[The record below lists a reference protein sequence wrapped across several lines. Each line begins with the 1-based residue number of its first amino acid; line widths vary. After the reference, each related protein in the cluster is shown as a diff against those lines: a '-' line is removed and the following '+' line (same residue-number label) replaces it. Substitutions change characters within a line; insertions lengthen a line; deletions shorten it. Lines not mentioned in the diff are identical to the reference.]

1 MAAGAI
7 ITNCR
12 VEWSGN
18 RSHRKRCMSQMI
30 LQCELQNPT
39 DLNVLAACANT
50 PVANNGIETDADCLA
65 LCGKQDA
72 AINLSVLANN
82 QPVFSCQQSTRHL
95 SFLCINQPG
104 YSMEPGRK
112 QWP

>member
-1 MAAGAI
+1 MAWFQNYIALLQLCGLSWL
-7 ITNCR
+7 
-12 VEWSGN
+12 EGN
-18 RSHRKRCMSQMI
+18 DILGQRSRSC
-30 LQCELQNPT
+30 
-39 DLNVLAACANT
+39 LNVLAACANT